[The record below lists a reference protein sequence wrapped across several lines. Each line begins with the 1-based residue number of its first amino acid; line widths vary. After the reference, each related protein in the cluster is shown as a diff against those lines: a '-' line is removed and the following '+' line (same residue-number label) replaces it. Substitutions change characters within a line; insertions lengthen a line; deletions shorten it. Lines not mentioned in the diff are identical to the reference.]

1 MRAGAGVLKMKYFL
15 DGIAILIPF
24 ILSVLIVVWLV
35 DFFTYPLHLWLSH
48 VVHHRIII
56 KTLAFVFTV
65 IFITTLGFLIQ
76 RWALHRYLDR
86 LHSLFLKV
94 PIFKTIYKS
103 CYQAIHVLFKKK
115 GRAFSAVVTFE
126 YGNTNG
132 QVVGLIP
139 REENLFEN
147 HVPIMHTGP
156 SPLHNLILFVDKDKL
171 HATDIPIENA
181 IRWSVSAGSA
191 PLNNS

>member
-1 MRAGAGVLKMKYFL
+1 MKYFL

-65 IFITTLGFLIQ
+65 LFITILGFLIQ
-76 RWALHRYLDR
+76 RWALHHYLER
-86 LHSLFLKV
+86 LHQIFLRV

-156 SPLHNLILFVDKDKL
+156 SPLHNLILFVAKDKL
-171 HATDIPIENA
+171 NATDIPIENA